1 MDQDKI
7 KVGSVI
13 RPLASKNEYYVV
25 LTIDN
30 SKIIPSYNCLVVYDD
45 RPIVFPAYNKLQFHQ
60 CDLMGNGHM
69 LLPVLNTFRDTF
81 EVIKTNKHR
90 IQVFESKNVPRPI
103 NETIIV
109 TGKSGESYN
118 GLWLKPHYNLQYVPS
133 IFLSALENNYME
145 VPTSEELFAKLN
157 EIWIKV
163 NNARELIL
171 K

>member
-1 MDQDKI
+1 MNQDEI

-13 RPLASKNEYYVV
+13 RSLASKNEYYVV

-60 CDLMGNGHM
+60 CDLMRNGHI

-163 NNARELIL
+163 NTARELIL